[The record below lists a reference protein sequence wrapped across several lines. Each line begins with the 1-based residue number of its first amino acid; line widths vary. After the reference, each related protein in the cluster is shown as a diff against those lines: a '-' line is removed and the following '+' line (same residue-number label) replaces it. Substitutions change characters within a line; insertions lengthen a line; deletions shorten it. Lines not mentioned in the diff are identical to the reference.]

1 MRGKE
6 TVSEWTD
13 SLSGPDYAKAARW
26 NADDLRGCM
35 HILITGG
42 AGFIGSHLA
51 ERLVH
56 DGHMVTALDDLSTG
70 RMSNLA
76 ALAHTNQFRFVEG
89 DVLDAGLVQHHVAE
103 ADAVFHLAAAVG
115 VKLIMEQPSR
125 SILTNIGGTENV
137 LKAAV
142 AGGKLTFIASTSE
155 VYGKA
160 TKFPFN
166 EDDDLVIGATKNL
179 RWSYASA
186 KQLDEFMALA
196 YARDSALPVV
206 VLRFFNTTG
215 PRQTGRYG
223 MVLPNFV
230 QAALEGRPLM
240 VHGTGTQS
248 RCFGHVLDVVEAL
261 CRLLVT
267 PDAQGQVFNIGTDQ
281 EVTIRGLAET
291 VVELVGSRSAIEL
304 VPYAEVYPVGFE
316 DMMRRLPDM
325 GKLQRAIGFR
335 PMRSLR
341 EIITDIIA
349 EKKASGLA

>member
-1 MRGKE
+1 
-6 TVSEWTD
+6 
-13 SLSGPDYAKAARW
+13 
-26 NADDLRGCM
+26 M

-51 ERLVH
+51 ERLVS
-56 DGHMVTALDDLSTG
+56 DGHTVTALDDLSTG

-76 ALAHTNQFRFVEG
+76 TVQNTNQLRFVQG
-89 DVLDAGLVQHHVAE
+89 SVLDRDLVQEHVNS
-103 ADAVFHLAAAVG
+103 ADVVFHLAAAVG

-137 LKAAV
+137 LHAAIP
-142 AGGKLTFIASTSE
+142 GKKLTFIASTSE

-160 TKFPFN
+160 TKFPFH

-230 QAALEGRPLM
+230 QSALEDRPLM

-261 CRLLVT
+261 VRLMHL
-267 PDAQGQVFNIGTDQ
+267 PAAQGQVFNIGTDQ
-281 EVTIRGLAET
+281 EVTIRSLAEQVIALT
-291 VVELVGSRSAIEL
+291 GSQSPIEMI
-304 VPYAEVYPVGFE
+304 PYDQVYPVGFE
-316 DMMRRLPDM
+316 DMMRRLPDVA
-325 GKLQRAIGFR
+325 KLQAAIGFR
-335 PMRSLR
+335 PMRTLLQ
-341 EIITDIIA
+341 IITDIIA

>member
-1 MRGKE
+1 
-6 TVSEWTD
+6 
-13 SLSGPDYAKAARW
+13 
-26 NADDLRGCM
+26 M

-51 ERLVH
+51 ERLVS
-56 DGHMVTALDDLSTG
+56 DGHTVTALDDLSTG
-70 RMSNLA
+70 RLSNLA
-76 ALAHTNQFRFVEG
+76 AVQNTNQLQFVQG
-89 DVLDAGLVQHHVAE
+89 SVLDRDLVQEHVNS
-103 ADAVFHLAAAVG
+103 ADVVFHLAAAVG

-137 LKAAV
+137 LHAAIP
-142 AGGKLTFIASTSE
+142 GKKLTFIASTSE

-160 TKFPFN
+160 TKFPFH

-230 QAALEGRPLM
+230 QSALEDRPLM

-261 CRLLVT
+261 VRLMHL
-267 PDAQGQVFNIGTDQ
+267 PAAQGQVFNIGTDQ
-281 EVTIRGLAET
+281 EVTIRSLAEQVIALT
-291 VVELVGSRSAIEL
+291 GSASSIEMI
-304 VPYAEVYPVGFE
+304 PYDQVYPVGFE

-325 GKLQRAIGFR
+325 AKLQAAIGFR
-335 PMRSLR
+335 PMRTLHQ
-341 EIITDIIA
+341 IITDIIA
-349 EKKASGLA
+349 EKKATGLA